1 LFTFAFYFKEE
12 MRVHVPQDM
21 DFSAT
26 LERAKVAFRKDR
38 QRKNERAAAQRK
50 AAQKEAADARQSG
63 RL

>member
-1 LFTFAFYFKEE
+1 

-21 DFSAT
+21 DFGAT
-26 LERAKVAFRKDR
+26 LERLKVAFRKDR

>member
-1 LFTFAFYFKEE
+1 

-21 DFSAT
+21 DFGAT
-26 LERAKVAFRKDR
+26 LERSKVAFRKDR

-50 AAQKEAADARQSG
+50 AAQKEEADARQSG

>member
-1 LFTFAFYFKEE
+1 